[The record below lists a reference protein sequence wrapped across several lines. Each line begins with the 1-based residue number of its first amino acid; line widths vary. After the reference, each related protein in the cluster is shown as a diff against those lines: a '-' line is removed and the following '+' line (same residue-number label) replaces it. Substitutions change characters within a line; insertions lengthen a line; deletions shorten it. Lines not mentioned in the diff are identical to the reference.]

1 MHSMQAFNEQ
11 SGAPYKLNI
20 SAGSASFEIEQGC
33 TPDLAALMV
42 EADSKLYH
50 MKRSKKGLP

>member
-1 MHSMQAFNEQ
+1 MQAFNDQ
-11 SGAPYKLNI
+11 GGAPYKLNI
-20 SAGSASFEIEQGC
+20 SAGSASFEIEEGC
-33 TPDLAALMV
+33 LPDLAALMV